1 MLHIYL
7 PAHMGSGERG
17 RLRGGMQAEMTV
29 VEKGDTGGDNK
40 ETSRGD
46 AGVRDPG
53 NVLVDG

>member
-1 MLHIYL
+1 
-7 PAHMGSGERG
+7 
-17 RLRGGMQAEMTV
+17 MTV

-53 NVLVDG
+53 NVQVDG